1 MEWLQQLN
9 EAVQYIEKNLDG
21 EIEYERAAQIAC
33 CTTYHF
39 QRMFSYIAG
48 VSLSEYIRNRR
59 LTKAA
64 FDLQNGGKVIDV
76 ALRYGYESPTA
87 FNRAFQKV
95 HEVSPSIAQKEGTFL
110 KAYPPISFKITIK
123 GVAEMEYRIVKKEE
137 MRIVGAKID
146 LAKNVEEC
154 FTKIPMFWQEVGQ
167 SGKIGQIVSVMDDH
181 SKGVLGVSACMEHL
195 DQWAYYIGVE
205 TNQAVP
211 EGLEAYT
218 VPACT
223 WAVFPGTGQMPEAIQ
238 EIEKRAVTE
247 WLPTSGYQ
255 YADAPDIEVYL
266 NQDPMNAVFE
276 VWIPI
281 RKTSL

>member
-1 MEWLQQLN
+1 MEWLEQLN
-9 EAVQYIEKNLDG
+9 EAVQYIEAHLDG

-48 VSLSEYIRNRR
+48 APLSEYVRNRR

-64 FDLQNGGKVIDV
+64 LDLQNGDKVIDV

-95 HEVSPSIAQKEGTFL
+95 HHVSPSVAQKEGTFL

-123 GVAEMEYRIVKKEE
+123 GVAEMEYRIVKQGE
-137 MRIVGAKID
+137 MRIVGAKLD
-146 LAKNVEEC
+146 LSKNVEAC
-154 FTKIPMFWQEVGQ
+154 FGKVPMFWQEVGQ
-167 SGKIGQIVSVMDDH
+167 SGQIGQIVSLMDEN

-195 DQWAYYIGVE
+195 EQWSYYIGVE
-205 TNQAVP
+205 TNKEVT
-211 EGLEAYT
+211 EGLEEYII
-218 VPACT
+218 PACT
-223 WAVFPGTGQMPEAIQ
+223 WAVFPGTGQMPSAIQ

-266 NQDPMNAVFE
+266 NQDPMNAQFE

-281 RKTSL
+281 RKIK